1 MKSKIIYPS
10 QKDVKYLYSKYS
22 TIENLNILYRTLINI
37 LDPSFLSTLN
47 YENVHDAYNKVLLRY
62 YPNEICV
69 KSNFI
74 NKVLMKGR
82 NHITIFELP
91 IGSSRADLCKVN
103 GKSIAYE
110 IKTDLD
116 NYSRLKKQL
125 NDYFEIFDE
134 VYVICSENNVNEISS
149 IIPINCGIY
158 SYAVTKRGAYYFNLI
173 RKSLDNSLIISRKQ
187 LQLLRRR
194 EYYYYF
200 DLSDCTS
207 LEQTS
212 NIIDYILENYNSKSI
227 NNIFKLILKDR
238 YKKRWD
244 FLKYNHNN
252 IYEID
257 YQWFFKNQINPDII
271 YKREK
276 QFPT

>member
-1 MKSKIIYPS
+1 MASKIIYPS
-10 QKDVKYLYSKYS
+10 QKDVQYLYSKYS
-22 TIENLNILYRTLINI
+22 TIENINILYRTLVSI

-74 NKVLMKGR
+74 NKVLMKER

-116 NYSRLKKQL
+116 NYSRLNKQL
-125 NDYFEIFDE
+125 NDYSEIFDE
-134 VYVICSENNVNEISS
+134 IYVICSENNLKEISS
-149 IIPINCGIY
+149 IIPINCGIFTY
-158 SYAVTKRGAYYFNLI
+158 VATKRGAYHFSLVRESSENLLI
-173 RKSLDNSLIISRKQ
+173 NSQKQ
-187 LQLLRRR
+187 LQLLRCR
-194 EYYYYF
+194 EYYDYF
-200 DLSDCTS
+200 DLSGCTNS
-207 LEQTS
+207 DTIP
-212 NIIDYILENYNSKSI
+212 NVIDYIINKYNSETI
-227 NNIFKLILKDR
+227 NNIFKLILKER

-244 FLKYNHNN
+244 FLKYYHEN

-257 YQWFFKNQINPDII
+257 YQWFFKNQINPDKI
-271 YKREK
+271 YK
-276 QFPT
+276 

>member
-1 MKSKIIYPS
+1 MVSKIIYPS
-10 QKDVKYLYSKYS
+10 QKDVQYLYSKYS
-22 TIENLNILYRTLINI
+22 TIENINILYKTLINI
-37 LDPSFLSTLN
+37 LDSSFLSTLN

-116 NYSRLKKQL
+116 NYSRLRKQL

-134 VYVICSENNVNEISS
+134 VYVICSENNVNEVSS
-149 IIPINCGIY
+149 IIPSNCGIY
-158 SYAVTKRGAYYFNLI
+158 TYVITKRGAYNFSLV
-173 RKSLDNSLIISRKQ
+173 RQSLDNSLINAQKQ

-194 EYYYYF
+194 EYFDYF
-200 DLSDCTS
+200 KLPGYINYEPAT
-207 LEQTS
+207 
-212 NIIDYILENYNSKSI
+212 NIIDYILERYSSKTI
-227 NNIFKLILKDR
+227 NDNFKLILKER

-244 FLKYNHNN
+244 FLKYNHEN

-257 YQWFFKNQINPDII
+257 YQWFFKNQISPDKI
-271 YKREK
+271 YK
-276 QFPT
+276 